1 MVKVPIPAT
10 AAKITS
16 DEGKKMG
23 DDSFPNY
30 IKIISKCSCTTT
42 SNAFTRG
49 DVGFVMSV
57 LPTIENDWISASVF
71 KCHG

>member
-1 MVKVPIPAT
+1 VVKVPIPAT

-42 SNAFTRG
+42 FQCIYKRGCGFCYECSSNNR
-49 DVGFVMSV
+49 
-57 LPTIENDWISASVF
+57 
-71 KCHG
+71 K